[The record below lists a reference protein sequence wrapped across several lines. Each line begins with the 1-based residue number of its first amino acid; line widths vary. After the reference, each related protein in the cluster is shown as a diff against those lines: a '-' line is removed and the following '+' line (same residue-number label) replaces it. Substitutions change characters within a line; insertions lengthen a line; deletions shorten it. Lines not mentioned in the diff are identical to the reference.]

1 MTNKNDLIKILY
13 VDDEVINLE
22 LFNMAYQ
29 YNYNVLIADSGDKG
43 IEIAEKDKD
52 IQFIISDM
60 KMPLMNGLEFIK
72 RVKKIRQEL
81 PCIILSGYQKDE
93 EINQALKSG
102 ILIDYVM
109 KPFNKN
115 QLKELIQKNLNKK

>member
-22 LFNMAYQ
+22 LFNIAYQ
-29 YNYNVLIADSGDKG
+29 YNFNVLIADSGLKG

-72 RVKKIRQEL
+72 KVRQIRNDL
-81 PCIILSGYQKDE
+81 PCIILSGYQRDE
-93 EINQALKSG
+93 EIDKAIKSG

-109 KPFNKN
+109 KPFNRN
-115 QLKELIQKNLNKK
+115 QLQELIQKHLNK